1 MNRLEGK
8 KVYWLKGK
16 CNVLSRR
23 KGNLARRKSIVQMV
37 RRKGNVWTRSK
48 ENECMKRTRKVSS

>member
-1 MNRLEGK
+1 MAKR
-8 KVYWLKGK
+8 K

-23 KGNLARRKSIVQMV
+23 KGNLARRKSIVMV

-48 ENECMKRTRKVSS
+48 ENECMKRTRKVSA